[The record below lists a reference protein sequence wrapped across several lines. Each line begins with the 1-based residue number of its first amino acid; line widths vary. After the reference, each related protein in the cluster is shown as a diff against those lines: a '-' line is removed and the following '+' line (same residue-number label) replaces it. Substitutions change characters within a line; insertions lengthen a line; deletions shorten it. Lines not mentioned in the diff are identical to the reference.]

1 MISTLVGLFVGRCIK
16 QAKVLDLQSFD
27 RHPSHLAIKP
37 SSHLSQTKK
46 YHVQLPSRAVTCH
59 SDLTANYTNFGDIYV
74 RLRCTRSSILI
85 LLNFRLCPN
94 IALKWAKSILTPN
107 FKVPAT
113 VWSLLHVVG
122 FSTKGINKR
131 RMSTYFANIL
141 ILKRTKYEQY
151 NATQLWYI
159 EEKIRVKYIR
169 SDILHIYIW
178 H

>member
-1 MISTLVGLFVGRCIK
+1 MYQTGQGFRL
-16 QAKVLDLQSFD
+16 AKFW
-27 RHPSHLAIKP
+27 PSSKP
-37 SSHLSQTKK
+37 SSHLAKLSQTKK
-46 YHVQLPSRAVTCH
+46 YNIQLPSIAVTCN
-59 SDLTANYTNFGDIYV
+59 SDLTTNHTNFGNIFV

-141 ILKRTKYEQY
+141 ILKRTKYEQH
-151 NATQLWYI
+151 NAIQLWHI
-159 EEKIRVKYIR
+159 EEKIWVKYMR
-169 SDILHIYIW
+169 SDKLHIYNW

>member
-1 MISTLVGLFVGRCIK
+1 M
-16 QAKVLDLQSFD
+16 
-27 RHPSHLAIKP
+27 
-37 SSHLSQTKK
+37 
-46 YHVQLPSRAVTCH
+46 SRAVTCN
-59 SDLTANYTNFGDIYV
+59 SDLTANHTNFGDIFV

-85 LLNFRLCPN
+85 LLNFRLCLN

-141 ILKRTKYEQY
+141 ILKRTKYKQH
-151 NATQLWYI
+151 NAIQLWQGSMFDI
-159 EEKIRVKYIR
+159 LSCRVTSSPNKLIKKKERKKMRVKYIR
-169 SDILHIYIW
+169 SDILHTYIW